1 MKFFFSQRFPRKPNP
16 FARSPS
22 YLLSQLISK
31 LSNPQRRH
39 RGHPRLSIVVTS
51 PFRFTAVLKHRSW
64 NTVKRSW
71 WGKILASGP
80 VSPSCTLVIRRR
92 GIGRVDTTPFLCF
105 YYETKIV
112 YVAPFSTRFRTATI
126 LLSSSFLSLS
136 LSHSSFTRFFST
148 AFASLPLRI
157 KFNTPVSWL
166 IIFLHEILQASPV
179 LRNGTPWLESR
190 ILTPSLHDEQLE
202 FSLRILWDFPRKF
215 YEIVSFSSFWN

>member
-1 MKFFFSQRFPRKPNP
+1 M
-16 FARSPS
+16 
-22 YLLSQLISK
+22 
-31 LSNPQRRH
+31 
-39 RGHPRLSIVVTS
+39 
-51 PFRFTAVLKHRSW
+51 
-64 NTVKRSW
+64 
-71 WGKILASGP
+71 
-80 VSPSCTLVIRRR
+80 SPSCTLVIRRR

-190 ILTPSLHDEQLE
+190 ILTPSLHDGQLE
-202 FSLRILWDFPRKF
+202 FSLRILSDFPRKF

>member
-1 MKFFFSQRFPRKPNP
+1 M
-16 FARSPS
+16 
-22 YLLSQLISK
+22 
-31 LSNPQRRH
+31 
-39 RGHPRLSIVVTS
+39 
-51 PFRFTAVLKHRSW
+51 
-64 NTVKRSW
+64 
-71 WGKILASGP
+71 
-80 VSPSCTLVIRRR
+80 SPSCTLVIRRR

-126 LLSSSFLSLS
+126 LLSSSFPSLS

-190 ILTPSLHDEQLE
+190 ILTPSLHDGQLE
-202 FSLRILWDFPRKF
+202 FSLRILSDFPRKF

>member
-92 GIGRVDTTPFLCF
+92 GIGRESRGWYHPFPLF
-105 YYETKIV
+105 LLWDENRLRR
-112 YVAPFSTRFRTATI
+112 AI
-126 LLSSSFLSLS
+126 LHAIRNSDHFAFIFFPLSLS
-136 LSHSSFTRFFST
+136 
-148 AFASLPLRI
+148 
-157 KFNTPVSWL
+157 
-166 IIFLHEILQASPV
+166 
-179 LRNGTPWLESR
+179 
-190 ILTPSLHDEQLE
+190 
-202 FSLRILWDFPRKF
+202 FSLLVHAILFHGVC
-215 YEIVSFSSFWN
+215 ESSVTD